1 MHGKGDMARI
11 VETTTRQK
19 FRKIA
24 EEGGFFY
31 RSQHGF
37 RKRGLML
44 TGIDKVI
51 RRAEKTRENSIKV
64 KGLFLTITVDIKNAF
79 SSLLRNTMLKLLK
92 VDKIPR
98 SP

>member
-37 RKRGLML
+37 RKRGLVL

-51 RRAEKTRENSIKV
+51 RRAEKTRENS
-64 KGLFLTITVDIKNAF
+64 ITVDIKNAF

-92 VDKIPR
+92 ADKIPR